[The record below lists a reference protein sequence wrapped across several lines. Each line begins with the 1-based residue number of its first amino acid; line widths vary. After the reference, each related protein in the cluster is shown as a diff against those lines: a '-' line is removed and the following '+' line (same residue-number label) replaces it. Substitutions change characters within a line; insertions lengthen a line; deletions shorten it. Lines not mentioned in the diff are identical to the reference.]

1 MAATTA
7 LGLALGLAADNAG
20 VAPLL
25 WAPVILTVIFLVYRA
40 LDASAP
46 TPGDAM
52 LLKSGS
58 QRPSSAQS
66 GSLRPGQR
74 SFVTDGGDDRI
85 GIEALADPAL
95 LVAATWRVLA
105 ANEGALALFGPR
117 IVGVDLRQTVRHPVV
132 IDAVRLGMQGQS
144 PSLREVT
151 TLGSQDGAFRV
162 RVVALQEGGGTVG
175 SETVGPEPVER
186 LLLSF
191 TDITQSRLTERMR
204 ADFVANASH
213 ELRTPL
219 ANISGF
225 IETLLGP
232 ASEDEPARQRFL
244 DIMSRE
250 AARMSRLID
259 DLLSLSR
266 IELDK
271 YVRPQTM
278 LELPPLLSDVGRTLA
293 MRLEGDNRQLVL
305 EVAPDLP
312 QVVADR
318 DQILQVLHNL
328 VSNALKYGHS
338 GTPITVSAAR
348 DQAGAG
354 RGEEMVRVAVR
365 DEGDGI
371 APEHLPRLTERFYRI
386 DTGRSR
392 SMGGTGLGLAIV
404 KHIVE
409 RHRGRL
415 EIASRQGE
423 GTVVSFVLPV
433 HPPATRALDQE
444 SGEGAP
450 QLLPPP
456 SSGPISSGPSQN
468 RNESV
473 T

>member
-1 MAATTA
+1 VNQTRAILLTLVLLLGIAVGA
-7 LGLALGLAADNAG
+7 LASREG
-20 VAPLL
+20 VSPWL
-25 WAPVILTVIFLVYRA
+25 WAPFLLLVIFLVYLA
-40 LDASAP
+40 TEDKSLGNG
-46 TPGDAM
+46 GDVP
-52 LLKSGS
+52 L
-58 QRPSSAQS
+58 R
-66 GSLRPGQR
+66 LRPTQTAPEGEDLIR
-74 SFVTDGGDDRI
+74 LS
-85 GIEALADPAL
+85 ALESPAL
-95 LVAATWRVLA
+95 VVSANWQVLA
-105 ANEGALALFGPR
+105 ANDGALELFGPR
-117 IVGVDLRQTVRHPVV
+117 IIGTDLRQTIRHPVL
-132 IDAVRLGMQGQS
+132 IDAVRLGLSGQA
-144 PSLREVT
+144 PTLREVS
-151 TLGSQDGAFRV
+151 TLGGRDGAFRV
-162 RVVALQEGGGTVG
+162 RVVDLDGT
-175 SETVGPEPVER
+175 R

-191 TDITQSRLTERMR
+191 ADITQARLTERMR

-232 ASEDEPARQRFL
+232 AAEDEPARRRFL
-244 DIMSRE
+244 DIMGRE

-278 LELPPLLSDVGRTLA
+278 LELPPLLADVGKTLA
-293 MRLEGDNRQLVL
+293 MRLEADGRKLVI
-305 EVAPDLP
+305 EVEPELP

-338 GTPITVSAAR
+338 GTPVTVSAAR
-348 DQAGAG
+348 ETAG
-354 RGEEMVRVAVR
+354 RAEEMVRVSVR
-365 DEGDGI
+365 DEGEGI

-423 GTVVSFVLPV
+423 GTVVSFLLPV
-433 HPPATRALDQE
+433 
-444 SGEGAP
+444 GAP
-450 QLLPPP
+450 APRPAEEIAA
-456 SSGPISSGPSQN
+456 SEAPSQN
-468 RNESV
+468 RNAIV